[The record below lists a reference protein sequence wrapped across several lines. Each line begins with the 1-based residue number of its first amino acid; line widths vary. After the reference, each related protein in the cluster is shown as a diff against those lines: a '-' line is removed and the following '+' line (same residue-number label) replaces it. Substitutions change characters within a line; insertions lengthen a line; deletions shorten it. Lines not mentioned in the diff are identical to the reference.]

1 MTEPTLSYRLW
12 QCGAQWHWQVMSD
25 LKHVLVSGVAESS
38 VAARS
43 AAFRYCLEHPDN
55 LAEAY

>member
-1 MTEPTLSYRLW
+1 
-12 QCGAQWHWQVMSD
+12 MSD